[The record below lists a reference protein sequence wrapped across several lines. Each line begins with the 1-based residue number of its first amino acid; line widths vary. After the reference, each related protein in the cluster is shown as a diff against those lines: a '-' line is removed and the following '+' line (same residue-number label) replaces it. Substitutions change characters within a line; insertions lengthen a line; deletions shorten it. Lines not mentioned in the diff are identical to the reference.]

1 MMNRPIE
8 LWPLIDAIAPGKIAE
23 IWYDFVT
30 RYCGAETTHYGMKVN
45 GVSNLGEL
53 QQKLRGTI
61 MIRRMKAD
69 VLKDLPPKIRQVI
82 ELPARPNMTGA
93 LQEERNAYKNAKYT
107 AMRLRVQVEIA
118 KTSGDLVVY
127 ETAIQKMRKETR
139 LTLSRIAKARKA
151 VAMAKLPDVMDRVHE
166 ILGEGAKL
174 VVFAHHPEVIDRI
187 CEGLPAGTWVKLDG
201 HDSAMKRDQ
210 AVRRF
215 RTDDSCKIFV
225 GGMKA
230 AGVGLTLSA
239 SSHGLF
245 VELDWVPATM
255 TQAEDRCHRSGQKDS
270 VLIQHMVVE
279 GSIDVTW
286 QMRSLRNRTF

>member
-1 MMNRPIE
+1 
-8 LWPLIDAIAPGKIAE
+8 
-23 IWYDFVT
+23 
-30 RYCGAETTHYGMKVN
+30 
-45 GVSNLGEL
+45 
-53 QQKLRGTI
+53 
-61 MIRRMKAD
+61 
-69 VLKDLPPKIRQVI
+69 
-82 ELPARPNMTGA
+82 
-93 LQEERNAYKNAKYT
+93 
-107 AMRLRVQVEIA
+107 
-118 KTSGDLVVY
+118 
-127 ETAIQKMRKETR
+127 
-139 LTLSRIAKARKA
+139 
-151 VAMAKLPDVMDRVHE
+151 MDRVHE

-215 RTDDSCKIFV
+215 QTDDSCKTFV

-230 AGVGLTLSA
+230 AGVGLTLTA

-270 VLIQHMVVE
+270 VLVQHMVVE

-286 QMRSLRNRTF
+286 RIRSLRNRTF